1 MLTELLQ
8 KLDAPAGRFAQLDRY
23 YAGRQPMA
31 FLSPESR
38 EDLGDRMTRM
48 AVNIPRLAVTSLTER
63 LRVIGFSKDGSPASE
78 VWADWIGNDMDQ
90 LSVVAHREA
99 LTLGASYVIVWAD
112 EAGNPTV
119 SVESARQVAVVR
131 DPGTRRITAA
141 VKRWETDTTTEA
153 VLYGPDEIVHY
164 RADHTGGVTG
174 SQFHVAETIAN
185 PLGMVPVVALRNSDR
200 LLDDG
205 VSEMEDLLPLVDALN
220 KVLADMMVSSEYYAR
235 PRRWAT
241 GLELEEDE
249 EGNAINPIPNSNRAM
264 ISESPD
270 TKFGQLPAAD
280 LTSYESSVRVLTSQI
295 MAVSGLPSHYLPT
308 LTSNPPNA
316 DSMRAA
322 EASLS
327 ARASARCAQ
336 FGRAWED
343 VARLMVAI
351 RTGQAPENV
360 EVRVE
365 WADTTTRS
373 VAQEADATVKLYQAG
388 LLPASE
394 ALARL
399 GYSDDAI
406 TAIRTARRTEALD
419 SAGTDLQ
426 GLLA

>member
-1 MLTELLQ
+1 
-8 KLDAPAGRFAQLDRY
+8 
-23 YAGRQPMA
+23 
-31 FLSPESR
+31 
-38 EDLGDRMTRM
+38 M

-63 LRVIGFSKDGSPASE
+63 LRVIGFTKDGSPASE

-90 LSVVAHREA
+90 LAVVAHREA
-99 LTLGASYVIVWAD
+99 LTLGSSYVIVWAD

-141 VKRWETDTTTEA
+141 VKRWETDKTTEA
-153 VLYGPDEIVHY
+153 VLYGPDEIIHY

-174 SQFHVAETIAN
+174 CQFHVVETIPN
-185 PLGMVPVVALRNSDR
+185 PLGMVPVVALSVTRDR

-280 LTSYESSVRVLTSQI
+280 LSSYESSVRVLTSQI
-295 MAVSGLPSHYLPT
+295 MAVSWFAFP
-308 LTSNPPNA
+308 
-316 DSMRAA
+316 
-322 EASLS
+322 LS
-327 ARASARCAQ
+327 AHVDLEPAERGFYARRRGQLCPRGRVPGVPSSAGHGRTWPAS
-336 FGRAWED
+336 W
-343 VARLMVAI
+343 
-351 RTGQAPENV
+351 
-360 EVRVE
+360 
-365 WADTTTRS
+365 WRS
-373 VAQEADATVKLYQAG
+373 VPDRTPRMWMCVSSGRILQ
-388 LLPASE
+388 PALS
-394 ALARL
+394 LKRP
-399 GYSDDAI
+399 
-406 TAIRTARRTEALD
+406 TPR
-419 SAGTDLQ
+419 
-426 GLLA
+426 